1 MPKKDA
7 IDRLIIDIDRGLWD
21 SSFFWDIENYRSVTA
36 TSSLNY
42 MISQLLNNNQNNIIQ
57 KKEE

>member
-7 IDRLIIDIDRGLWD
+7 IDRLIIDIDLWD

-36 TSSLNY
+36 ASLLNY
-42 MISQLLNNNQNNIIQ
+42 MISKLLNNNQNNIIQ

>member
-7 IDRLIIDIDRGLWD
+7 IDRLIIDIDQGLWD

-36 TSSLNY
+36 ASSLNY